1 MEVFVMSPRATL
13 CITLVSA
20 VALSLTVGCERKQA
34 AIQSPPRPPAQVTVV
49 VATLAPSIP
58 VYLDAIGR
66 AVPTETVSIVPQVGG
81 KVLSAAVKNGA
92 VVNKGDLLF
101 EIDPRPYQAALA
113 SAQASLQQANVDHD
127 FAVQE
132 YERINNLT
140 DKNAV
145 SKQEFAQRKNAI
157 AVAEA
162 RIASA
167 NATIEAAKLN
177 VEYATIRSPI
187 AGRAGVRMVDAGN
200 VVTNNSAPMIVID
213 RMDPILAE
221 FTITENDLGTVR
233 KYLSERGMALNN
245 VEQGLKVMVDVPGNS
260 PRVLSALASLPATT
274 SSTSRST
281 TAREGRLVF
290 LDNSVQANA
299 GTVKL
304 RAELPNSDGYFWPGQ
319 FVNVRLVLAEKTNAV
334 LIPTQAQQIGQQ
346 GPYVYV
352 VDEQS
357 IAQLR
362 PIVPGQRQ
370 EGGMLAIDKGIAPGE
385 RIILTGQNM
394 VMPQA
399 KVQVANPTTA
409 PAASPTIR
417 PSQTK

>member
-1 MEVFVMSPRATL
+1 MEVFVMSPRTTL

-92 VVNKGDLLF
+92 IVNKGDLLF

-177 VEYATIRSPI
+177 VEYATLRSPI

-213 RMDPILAE
+213 RMDPIYAE

-319 FVNVRLVLAEKTNAV
+319 FVNVRLVLTEKTNAV

-370 EGGMLAIDKGIAPGE
+370 EGGMLAIDKGLAPGE